1 MKNYSILVLV
11 TLMSLVSACSDKSF
25 SVGPAS
31 DKTANLNGGAVC
43 SDQLRDQVVPVK
55 IVLVVDTS
63 GSNAGGSSSAGTD
76 PNKSMRGQALQSF
89 FERYRTA
96 GNFSWS
102 FLIFSDDQA
111 YSLIGGSYLTPGFSN
126 RPQDMSNAIQ
136 SFYGVDDYGNTP
148 FRAALSMSRQAIQGD
163 WSRTADTKYVVVFI
177 SDGVPDPAVSNQTL
191 QSDVSSILGQAPGQV
206 TLNTIYYGPYSQS
219 ASNRLLL
226 MANSGNGRFLDANQ
240 SSGQTIDI
248 ESVVQVPGVV
258 CPN

>member
-1 MKNYSILVLV
+1 MKNTSILFLIA
-11 TLMSLVSACSDKSF
+11 LMNLVSACSDKSF

-43 SDQLRDQVVPVK
+43 TDQLRDQVVPVK

-63 GSNAGGSSSAGTD
+63 GSNAGGSSSVGTD
-76 PNKSMRGQALQSF
+76 PSKNMRGQAIQNF
-89 FERYRTA
+89 FDRYRTA

-102 FLIFSDDQA
+102 FLIFGDNQA
-111 YSLIGGSYLTPGFSN
+111 YSLIGGTYSTPDFSS
-126 RPQDMSNAIQ
+126 RPQDMANAIQ
-136 SFYGVDDYGNTP
+136 NFYGVDDYGNTP
-148 FRAALSMSRQAIQGD
+148 FRAALSLSRQAISDD
-163 WSRTADTKYVVVFI
+163 WSRTSDTKYVVVFI

-206 TLNTIYYGPYSQS
+206 TFNTIYYGPYSQS
-219 ASNRLLL
+219 ASNRLLM

-248 ESVVQVPGVV
+248 ESVIQVPGVV